1 MIKKTVL
8 VENCESAT
16 NDENIPMITVFNF
29 WMNGIKI

>member
-8 VENCESAT
+8 IEDCEPAT
-16 NDENIPMITVFNF
+16 NDENVPMITVFNF